1 MATLRFRITF
11 DAAAANPKLLAEF
24 RAGLESYLHDH
35 PRKWAGLI
43 QFANDG
49 VRQDDGAITY
59 LIGLQHV
66 QSWQEMSKVV
76 ADKGELQQE
85 TLRLAAEL
93 GVSYTGPEN
102 RMKIELTRNE
112 ADVL

>member
-1 MATLRFRITF
+1 MEAY
-11 DAAAANPKLLAEF
+11 
-24 RAGLESYLHDH
+24 RAGLTRYIHDH

-59 LIGLQHV
+59 LIGVQHI
-66 QSWQEMSKVV
+66 QSWQAMSKIG

-85 TLRLAAEL
+85 TLRLSQEL
-93 GVSYTGPEN
+93 GISYTGPEN
-102 RMKIELTRNE
+102 RMKVELTKNE
-112 ADVL
+112 SDVL